1 MPTPVRA
8 RQVHLEPRD
17 HLSNL
22 VASPAMARLLIHFV
36 LHPERAL
43 GFRALQRHTR
53 LGHRSL
59 VNELGRLSALGVI
72 VREAPLPPG
81 SPGPLY
87 RAAPRARI
95 WRLARELVRETAAPW
110 RILEDALE
118 GLQGLALAFVFG
130 STAAGEARPDSDVDL
145 LIVGSN
151 LDSTAVARETVEVA
165 ALLGREVNVTSYT
178 PQQLRSRAQRG
189 SRFTRT
195 VLRGR
200 KHWVRGDESR
210 LAGLLA

>member
-1 MPTPVRA
+1 M
-8 RQVHLEPRD
+8 
-17 HLSNL
+17 

-36 LHPERAL
+36 LHPHIAL
-43 GFRALQRHTR
+43 GFRALQRHTG

-59 VNELGRLSALGVI
+59 VNELERLSLLGVI
-72 VREAPLPPG
+72 TREAPSG

-95 WRLARELVRETAAPW
+95 WRLARELVREIAAPW
-110 RILEDALE
+110 RILQDALAVLP
-118 GLQGLALAFVFG
+118 GLDLAFIFG
-130 STAAGEARPDSDVDL
+130 SIAAGEARPDSDVDL

-151 LDSTAVARETVEVA
+151 LDATTIARETVEVA

-178 PQQLRSRAQRG
+178 PEQLRARIHGG

-195 VLRGR
+195 VLAGR
-200 KHWVRGDESR
+200 KQWVRGNESR
-210 LAGLLA
+210 LAGVLA